1 MKTIIATLI
10 LASLS
15 TLYAVP
21 NPKKPSETSKPH
33 RTTPS
38 AASKSNKAAT
48 PKSKGAATKPSQA
61 PAKHAKQ
68 LTSQQQA
75 FSNLTGDE
83 RLRLQV
89 FLDRAQFAP
98 GKVDGTVGEFTF
110 KAATRWMQSRTER
123 SLELLLTSARE
134 MSVPT
139 IITFVIPNE
148 ATKFI
153 GDVPATLAEKATAKR
168 LPYTSLAE
176 YVTERFHTD
185 IATLAR
191 LNAQTNL
198 DTLKPGHS
206 LRVPNVVPFLIESPK
221 VDAVAKRLAGA
232 QLHIQHTDHML
243 EVRDSDS
250 HLVAAFPITVGNK
263 SEHVRTGAWKVV
275 SFAPNPTFKWDDNM
289 LKNGIAGDKQYVL
302 PPGPNS
308 PVGVLWMEL
317 EPVKGP
323 EAHIGI
329 HGTNDPTH
337 IGRNHSSGCIR
348 LANWDIVRLAR
359 MVGPGARVAWIK
371 VSANTLLASVPAG
384 AP

>member
-10 LASLS
+10 LASLT
-15 TLYAVP
+15 TLYAAP
-21 NPKKPSETSKPH
+21 NPKKPADSSKPH
-33 RTTPS
+33 RVTAPATGS
-38 AASKSNKAAT
+38 GSKAAP
-48 PKSKGAATKPSQA
+48 PKSKGAAKKPEPA
-61 PAKHAKQ
+61 PAKPKTPLTIEEEAFGK
-68 LTSQQQA
+68 LTS
-75 FSNLTGDE
+75 DE
-83 RLRLQV
+83 RMRLQV

-98 GKVDGTVGEFTF
+98 GKLDGMVGEFTF
-110 KAATRWMQSRTER
+110 KAATRWMQSGSGRT
-123 SLELLLTSARE
+123 LETLLTSARE

-139 IITFVIPNE
+139 TITFVIPNG

-153 GDVPATLAEKATAKR
+153 GDVPAALHEKAAAKR

-198 DTLKPGHS
+198 NLIKPGVS
-206 LRVPNVVPFLIESPK
+206 LRVPNVIPFLIESSK
-221 VDAVAKRLAGA
+221 VDTIAKRLAGA
-232 QLHIQHTDHML
+232 QLNIQHTDHML

-263 SEHVRTGAWKVV
+263 PQHVRTGAWKVV

-289 LKNGIAGDKQYVL
+289 LKNGIAGDTQYLL
-302 PPGPNS
+302 PPGPNN

-329 HGTNDPTH
+329 HGTNDPAH

-359 MVGPGARVAWIK
+359 IVGPGARVAWSK
-371 VSANTLLASVPAG
+371 TSANALLASIPSQ